1 MKNRNTLWILLW
13 NFLDGNPD
21 LRVKITS
28 RIDSPISTSA
38 KHNPLPLLIQFIL
51 KLQITSK
58 QNFSICQTINFHIS
72 MATKYRAYL
81 LTYHFQYNL
90 HNTKQIRQIRQAIDQ
105 NIEVSQ
111 YTDSGTNP
119 NVWLLNICFNVK
131 NHVCWIL
138 AWFNH
143 VKNHIVKSKKI

>member
-51 KLQITSK
+51 KLQITFKAELFNMPDDRLS
-58 QNFSICQTINFHIS
+58 HI
-72 MATKYRAYL
+72 YG
-81 LTYHFQYNL
+81 YHCQYNL